1 MNHYIV
7 GLLAGVVLTL
17 FCMFCLESSS
27 RSSDSLYAPKE
38 DAEKVNCGTCR
49 HWDPERQRCRE
60 EGKLKELG
68 GGRCGDPK
76 AELLQK
82 NGKAAL

>member
-17 FCMFCLESSS
+17 FCMFCLETSS

-49 HWDPERQRCRE
+49 H
-60 EGKLKELG
+60 
-68 GGRCGDPK
+68 
-76 AELLQK
+76 
-82 NGKAAL
+82 

>member
-60 EGKLKELG
+60 EEKLKRLT
-68 GGRCGDPK
+68 
-76 AELLQK
+76 
-82 NGKAAL
+82 

>member
-17 FCMFCLESSS
+17 FCMFCLETSS

-49 HWDPERQRCRE
+49 HWDWDRQRCRE
-60 EGKLKELG
+60 EKKLKS
-68 GGRCGDPK
+68 
-76 AELLQK
+76 
-82 NGKAAL
+82 